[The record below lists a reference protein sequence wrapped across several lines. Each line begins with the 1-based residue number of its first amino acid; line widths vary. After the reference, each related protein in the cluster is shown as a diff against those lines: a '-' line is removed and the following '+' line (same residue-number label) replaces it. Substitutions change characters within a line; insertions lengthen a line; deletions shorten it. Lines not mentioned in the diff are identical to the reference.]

1 MTPER
6 HLTIAE
12 VRETE
17 MLTGCW
23 DLVLRRGAGSPGPV
37 DREDGSVVVPRD
49 RTQVLPASK
58 GPHIGHGL
66 TRLHNMK
73 CIEDT
78 QAGAGLYGPQ
88 IHDAIYERVAI

>member
-1 MTPER
+1 MTLER

-12 VRETE
+12 MSESE

-23 DLVLRRGAGSPGPV
+23 DVVLRRGAGSPGPV

-49 RTQVLPASK
+49 GTQVLPASK

-66 TRLHNMK
+66 TRLHDTK

-78 QAGAGLYGPQ
+78 RAGAGLYGPR
-88 IHDAIYERVAI
+88 IHNAVL